1 MQIDTAMTEVSGLI
15 SYFRK
20 YKETGFVDAMMKANE
35 IANEFGIEPI
45 FFNNVLFLK
54 NSLMKLVIMK
64 LYCLQKKLL
73 GFNIFIYNRQYT
85 TRKRGHNDQELRLQ

>member
-1 MQIDTAMTEVSGLI
+1 MNLYYLSVIWFDILYVVNMVSKKIHAKNMQIDTAMTEVSGLI
-15 SYFRK
+15 SYLRK
-20 YKETGFVDAMMKANE
+20 YKETGFVEAMMKANE

-64 LYCLQKKLL
+64 LYCL
-73 GFNIFIYNRQYT
+73 
-85 TRKRGHNDQELRLQ
+85 